1 MISSI
6 LIVVSDLKHRRISN
20 TMVAISAIACIS
32 LALTNESLG
41 FHSLQSLFVLF
52 IGLFLFKLGVIAAGD
67 TKLLSVYALII
78 DPIYFPAS
86 LVLIGIT
93 GGVVTFPILLRKL
106 ISKKSNE
113 HDRGIPYGIP
123 IVISGM
129 FGIYLSKLS

>member
-6 LIVVSDLKHRRISN
+6 LIIASDFKHRRISN
-20 TMVAISAIACIS
+20 MMVAISAIACIS

-41 FHSLQSLFVLF
+41 FHLLQSLAVLF

-67 TKLLSVYALII
+67 TKLLSVYAIII
-78 DPIYFPAS
+78 DPLYFPAS

-93 GGVVTFPILLRKL
+93 GGFVALPILLRKL
-106 ISKKSNE
+106 ISKKSNG
-113 HDRGIPYGIP
+113 HDRGVPYGIP